1 MILYL
6 KKNSLM
12 NRMEYLDICRQILQN
27 MGQRRK
33 VYVWAITNGKQL
45 LTFIS
50 QVTVFYEDIY
60 TDIHIQIFFLKKVL
74 NYIFRSRMSLHCK
87 YLLYLTFV
95 WFDTGENKFYFNV
108 YRNVFQVA
116 SSRQEVSQKAR
127 IIFLATFFKGKFV

>member
-6 KKNSLM
+6 KRNSLM

-45 LTFIS
+45 LTVNS

-60 TDIHIQIFFLKKVL
+60 TNIHIQIFLKKVV
-74 NYIFRSRMSLHCK
+74 NYILRSRMSLHCK

-95 WFDTGENKFYFNV
+95 SFDTVENKFYFKV

-116 SSRQEVSQKAR
+116 SSRQEFSQNAR
-127 IIFLATFFKGKFV
+127 IIFQATFLKGKFV